1 MMLSGMLCINL
12 WKNGM
17 SKFEFNE
24 QEDFDISQQVFHWW
38 IDWVDTEEL
47 MDKHSRAL
55 DELEKVIK
63 KIVVDILEKR
73 G

>member
-1 MMLSGMLCINL
+1 
-12 WKNGM
+12 M